1 MKNNTG
7 EKNRIFSLII
17 MCIAFS
23 LFFILFSL
31 FFILITQILP
41 SHGTTAIALASSG
54 PSIYFPEDSWDF
66 GEITPDELPT
76 HIFKFKN
83 IGDEVLIIK
92 GTKVSYESCID
103 PLISTKELNPG
114 EEGIDPL
121 ISTKEL
127 NPGEEGELK
136 ITVNSLDMIGRF
148 TKRIYVESNDPV
160 NPRAAVTVSGFIKEK
175 NESVVQSQPKPQVQP
190 QPQPKTPFR
199 IGMSYFG
206 KGEYDKAIIEFEES
220 IELDEN
226 HTESYYYL
234 GQCYLQKG
242 IIEYNNK
249 NIFKAYSLYRKANKF
264 AEQVI
269 PQYEK
274 IIEDNPRDLN
284 SYLRLGYIYEVRSIV
299 PFINDYDK
307 ALEYYLKALDLATGS
322 SPAGNTGIIIYL
334 NVRIGIVY
342 FEKKKYS
349 QAIEYLEMAE
359 KMSPQNVEVAYYLG
373 LSYDK
378 IGEIEK
384 AREFLSRVIEF
395 APQSEF
401 AQEAE
406 KKLKK
411 INKD

>member
-1 MKNNTG
+1 MTNRYIKNNAG
-7 EKNRIFSLII
+7 KKNRIFSLI
-17 MCIAFS
+17 MCIVFS
-23 LFFILFSL
+23 LLFILMVQTSPL
-31 FFILITQILP
+31 F
-41 SHGTTAIALASSG
+41 GTTTITLASSG
-54 PSIYFPEDSWDF
+54 PSIYFSENSWDF

-76 HIFKFKN
+76 HIFKYKN

-92 GTKVSYESCID
+92 GTRVSCESCI
-103 PLISTKELNPG
+103 E
-114 EEGIDPL
+114 PL

-148 TKRIYVESNDPV
+148 TKRIYVESNDPI
-160 NPRAAVTVSGFIKEK
+160 NPQAVITVSGFIKEK
-175 NESVVQSQPKPQVQP
+175 NESVVQPQP
-190 QPQPKTPFR
+190 QPQPQTPFR

-206 KGEYDKAIIEFEES
+206 KGEYDKAIIEFEKS

-249 NIFKAYSLYRKANKF
+249 NIFKAYSLYRKVDKIS
-264 AEQVI
+264 EQVI
-269 PQYEK
+269 PKYKK
-274 IIEDNPRDLN
+274 IIEDNPEDLN
-284 SYLRLGYIYEVRSIV
+284 PYLRLGYIYEVRSIV

-307 ALEYYLKALDLATGS
+307 ALKYYLKALDLTTSS

-334 NVRIGIVY
+334 NTRIGYIY

-349 QAIEYLEMAE
+349 QVIEYLEMAE

-384 AREFLSRVIEF
+384 ARELLSRVIEF
-395 APQSEF
+395 APQSDF
-401 AQEAE
+401 AREAE

-411 INKD
+411 IK

>member
-1 MKNNTG
+1 MKENTNKNTNR
-7 EKNRIFSLII
+7 ENRIPFFII
-17 MCIAFS
+17 YVAFS
-23 LFFILFSL
+23 LFFILIAQTLPIYSTMTISL
-31 FFILITQILP
+31 A
-41 SHGTTAIALASSG
+41 GTG
-54 PSIYFPEDSWDF
+54 PAIYFPEKSWDF

-76 HIFKFKN
+76 HVFKFEN
-83 IGDEVLIIK
+83 RGDEVLIIK
-92 GTKVSYESCID
+92 EVKVDCESCID
-103 PLISTKELNPG
+103 PV
-114 EEGIDPL
+114 

-127 NPGEEGELK
+127 NPGEEGELE
-136 ITVNSLDMIGRF
+136 ITVNSLDMVGRF
-148 TKRIYVESNDPV
+148 TKRIYLGSNDPL
-160 NPRAAVTVSGFIKEK
+160 NPQTIITVTGFIKEK
-175 NESVVQSQPKPQVQP
+175 DKSTVQIQP
-190 QPQPKTPFR
+190 QPQMQPQTPFR
-199 IGMSYFG
+199 TGISYFSR
-206 KGEYDKAIIEFEES
+206 GEYDKAITEFEKS
-220 IELDEN
+220 IELDTSD
-226 HTESYYYL
+226 TESYYYL

-307 ALEYYLKALDLATGS
+307 ALEYYLKALDLTTSS
-322 SPAGNTGIIIYL
+322 SPAGNTGTGINIYL
-334 NVRIGIVY
+334 NTRIGYIY

-359 KMSPQNVEVAYYLG
+359 KVSPQNVEAVYYLG

-378 IGEIEK
+378 IGEKEK
-384 AREFLSRVIEF
+384 AQEFLSRVIEL

-406 KKLKK
+406 KILKK
-411 INKD
+411 LNK

>member
-7 EKNRIFSLII
+7 KKNRILSSII
-17 MCIAFS
+17 YIAFS
-23 LFFILFSL
+23 LFFIL
-31 FFILITQILP
+31 IAQILP
-41 SHGTTAIALASSG
+41 THSTMTIALSDSG

-76 HIFKFKN
+76 HIFEFKN
-83 IGDEVLIIK
+83 MGDEILIIK
-92 GTKVSYESCID
+92 GTKVSCESCID
-103 PLISTKELNPG
+103 PIISTGELNPG
-114 EEGIDPL
+114 EI
-121 ISTKEL
+121 
-127 NPGEEGELK
+127 GELK

-160 NPRAAVTVSGFIKEK
+160 NPQAVIIVSGFIKEK
-175 NESVVQSQPKPQVQP
+175 DKPAAQIQP
-190 QPQPKTPFR
+190 QPQSQTPFR
-199 IGMSYFG
+199 VGISYFSQ
-206 KGEYDKAIIEFEES
+206 GEYDKAIIEFEKS
-220 IELDEN
+220 IELDTN

-249 NIFKAYSLYRKANKF
+249 NIFKAYSLYRKAN
-264 AEQVI
+264 EISGQVI
-269 PQYEK
+269 PKYEK
-274 IIEDNPRDLN
+274 TIEDNPEDLN

-307 ALEYYLKALDLATGS
+307 ALEYYLNALALDAVS
-322 SPAGNTGIIIYL
+322 ESKNTGIYVYL
-334 NVRIGIVY
+334 NTRVGSIY
-342 FEKKKYS
+342 YQMKDYS
-349 QAIEYLEMAE
+349 QAIEHLGKAISIFPY
-359 KMSPQNVEVAYYLG
+359 KDNVEAYYYLG

-378 IGEIEK
+378 IGKKEK
-384 AREFLSRVIEF
+384 ARECLSLVIEL

-406 KKLKK
+406 KELKK

>member
-7 EKNRIFSLII
+7 KKDRIFSSII
-17 MCIAFS
+17 CIAFS
-23 LFFILFSL
+23 LLFILMAQALPLFSA
-31 FFILITQILP
+31 
-41 SHGTTAIALASSG
+41 TTIALASSG
-54 PSIYFPEDSWDF
+54 PSIYFPEDYWDF

-83 IGDEVLIIK
+83 IGDEILIIK
-92 GTKVSYESCID
+92 GTKVSCESCI
-103 PLISTKELNPG
+103 N
-114 EEGIDPL
+114 PL

-148 TKRIYVESNDPV
+148 TKRVYVESNDPV
-160 NPRAAVTVSGFIKEK
+160 NPQVAVTVSGFIKEK

-190 QPQPKTPFR
+190 QPQTPFR
-199 IGMSYFG
+199 IGISYFG
-206 KGEYDKAIIEFEES
+206 KGEYDKAIIEFEKLIES
-220 IELDEN
+220 DPD

-269 PQYEK
+269 PKYEK
-274 IIEDNPRDLN
+274 TIEDNPEDLN

-307 ALEYYLKALDLATGS
+307 ALEYYLKALDLTTSS
-322 SPAGNTGIIIYL
+322 SPAGNTGVIIYL
-334 NVRIGIVY
+334 NVRIGYVY

-411 INKD
+411 INKK

>member
-1 MKNNTG
+1 MKHNTG
-7 EKNRIFSLII
+7 KKNRIFSLII
-17 MCIAFS
+17 YIAFS
-23 LFFILFSL
+23 LLFILMAQALPLFSA
-31 FFILITQILP
+31 
-41 SHGTTAIALASSG
+41 TTIAQASSG
-54 PSIYFPEDSWDF
+54 PSIYFPEDYWDF
-66 GEITPDELPT
+66 EEITPNEFPT

-92 GTKVSYESCID
+92 GIKISCESCIG
-103 PLISTKELNPG
+103 PLISA
-114 EEGIDPL
+114 
-121 ISTKEL
+121 KEL

-148 TKRIYVESNDPV
+148 TKRIYLESNDPI
-160 NPRAAVTVSGFIKEK
+160 NPQVVVIVSGFIKEK
-175 NESVVQSQPKPQVQP
+175 NESIVQSQLKTQP
-190 QPQPKTPFR
+190 QPQTPFR

-206 KGEYDKAIIEFEES
+206 QGEYDKAIIEFEKS

-269 PQYEK
+269 SQYEK
-274 IIEDNPRDLN
+274 IIENNPKDLN
-284 SYLRLGYIYEVRSIV
+284 SYLKLGYIYETRSIV
-299 PFINDYDK
+299 PFINEYNE
-307 ALEYYLKALDLATGS
+307 ALEYYLKALDLTTS
-322 SPAGNTGIIIYL
+322 SSYTGNTGIIIYL
-334 NVRIGIVY
+334 KTRIGCIY
-342 FEKKKYS
+342 FEEKKYS

-359 KMSPQNVEVAYYLG
+359 KVSPQNVEVAYYLG

-378 IGEIEK
+378 IGEKEK
-384 AREFLSRVIEF
+384 AREYLSRVIEL

-411 INKD
+411 IGK

>member
-1 MKNNTG
+1 MKDNAS
-7 EKNRIFSLII
+7 KRNRIFSLI

-23 LFFILFSL
+23 LFFIL
-31 FFILITQILP
+31 IAQILP
-41 SHGTTAIALASSG
+41 LYSTTVVALTDSS
-54 PSIYFPEDSWDF
+54 PSIYLPEDSWDF

-92 GTKVSYESCID
+92 GTKVSCESCID
-103 PLISTKELNPG
+103 PVISVQ
-114 EEGIDPL
+114 
-121 ISTKEL
+121 EL

-160 NPRAAVTVSGFIKEK
+160 NPQVVVTVSGFIKEE
-175 NESVVQSQPKPQVQP
+175 NESAVQSQPRTKPKP
-190 QPQPKTPFR
+190 QPQTPFR
-199 IGMSYFG
+199 VGMFYFSQ
-206 KGEYDKAIIEFEES
+206 GEYDKAVAEFEKS
-220 IELDEN
+220 IELNPN

-249 NIFKAYSLYRKANKF
+249 KILKAYSLFRKANKF
-264 AEQVI
+264 AEQAI

-274 IIEDNPRDLN
+274 IIEDNPTDLN
-284 SYLRLGYIYEVRSIV
+284 SYLKLGYIYETRSIA
-299 PFINDYDK
+299 PFINEYNE
-307 ALEYYLKALDLATGS
+307 ALEYYLKALELETS
-322 SPAGNTGIIIYL
+322 SSSASAGNTGIIIYL
-334 NVRIGIVY
+334 NTRIGYIY
-342 FEKKKYS
+342 FEKKNFF
-349 QAIEYLEMAE
+349 QAIECLKKAKE
-359 KMSPQNVEVAYYLG
+359 MSPQNVEVAYYLG

-384 AREFLSRVIEF
+384 AREFLSRVIEL
-395 APQSEF
+395 APQSGF

-411 INKD
+411 INKK

>member
-1 MKNNTG
+1 MKNNAG
-7 EKNRIFSLII
+7 KKNRILSLVI
-17 MCIAFS
+17 CIAFS
-23 LFFILFSL
+23 LFLIFIVQTLFVYS
-31 FFILITQILP
+31 
-41 SHGTTAIALASSG
+41 TTTIALSSSG

-83 IGDEVLIIK
+83 MGDEALIIEEV
-92 GTKVSYESCID
+92 KVSCESCID
-103 PLISTKELNPG
+103 PIISIKELNPG
-114 EEGIDPL
+114 EV
-121 ISTKEL
+121 
-127 NPGEEGELK
+127 GELK

-148 TKRIYVESNDPV
+148 TKRIYVESNDPI
-160 NPRAAVTVSGFIKEK
+160 NPQVVITVSGFIKEK
-175 NESVVQSQPKPQVQP
+175 NESVVQPQP
-190 QPQPKTPFR
+190 QPQPQTPFR

-206 KGEYDKAIIEFEES
+206 KGEYDKAIIEFEKS

-249 NIFKAYSLYRKANKF
+249 NIFKAYSFYRKANKF

-274 IIEDNPRDLN
+274 IIENNPKDLN
-284 SYLRLGYIYEVRSIV
+284 SYRRLGYIYEVRSIV
-299 PFINDYDK
+299 PFINEYDK
-307 ALEYYLKALDLATGS
+307 ALEYYSKALELVVSPS
-322 SPAGNTGIIIYL
+322 SARNTGIIIYL
-334 NVRIGIVY
+334 NTRIGYIY

-349 QAIEYLEMAE
+349 QAIEYLESAI
-359 KMSPQNVEVAYYLG
+359 KMSSHNAEAYYYLG

-378 IGEIEK
+378 IGKKEK
-384 AREFLSRVIEF
+384 AREFLSRVIEL
-395 APQSEF
+395 APQSEW
-401 AQEAE
+401 AQDAE

-411 INKD
+411 ISK

>member
-7 EKNRIFSLII
+7 KKNRIFYLIAY
-17 MCIAFS
+17 IAFS
-23 LFFILFSL
+23 LFFIL
-31 FFILITQILP
+31 IAQILP
-41 SHGTTAIALASSG
+41 LHGTITAIALAVSG

-92 GTKVSYESCID
+92 GTKVSCESCIA
-103 PLISTKELNPG
+103 PIIS
-114 EEGIDPL
+114 IR
-121 ISTKEL
+121 EL
-127 NPGEEGELK
+127 NPGEEGELE

-160 NPRAAVTVSGFIKEK
+160 NPRAAVTVAGFIKEK
-175 NESVVQSQPKPQVQP
+175 NESVVQNQSQHKPQSQP
-190 QPQPKTPFR
+190 QPQPQTPFR
-199 IGMSYFG
+199 MGMSYFG
-206 KGEYDKAIIEFEES
+206 KGEYDKAIIEFEKS

-249 NIFKAYSLYRKANKF
+249 NIFKAYNLYRKANELS
-264 AEQVI
+264 EQVI

-274 IIEDNPRDLN
+274 IIEDNLEDLN
-284 SYLRLGYIYEVRSIV
+284 SYLRLGYIYEVRSII

-307 ALEYYLKALDLATGS
+307 ALEYYLKALDLTTGS

-334 NVRIGIVY
+334 NTRIGYIY
-342 FEKKKYS
+342 FEEKKYF
-349 QAIEYLEMAE
+349 QAIEYLEMVE
-359 KMSPQNVEVAYYLG
+359 KVSPQNIEVAYYLG

-384 AREFLSRVIEF
+384 ARKFLSRVIEL

-406 KKLKK
+406 KELKK
-411 INKD
+411 LSK

>member
-1 MKNNTG
+1 MKDNIIK
-7 EKNRIFSLII
+7 KNRIFSLI

-23 LFFILFSL
+23 LLFIFTAQSL
-31 FFILITQILP
+31 PLHGIT
-41 SHGTTAIALASSG
+41 TTIALAGSG
-54 PSIYFPEDSWDF
+54 PSIYFPEDFWDF
-66 GEITPDELPT
+66 GEITPDELPA

-83 IGDEVLIIK
+83 IGDEILIIK
-92 GTKVSYESCID
+92 GTKVSCESCID
-103 PLISTKELNPG
+103 PI
-114 EEGIDPL
+114 

-148 TKRIYVESNDPV
+148 TKRIYVETNDPL
-160 NPRAAVTVSGFIKEK
+160 NPRTTITVSGFIRD
-175 NESVVQSQPKPQVQP
+175 SRQ
-190 QPQPKTPFR
+190 TPFT
-199 IGMSYFG
+199 IGSYYFAR
-206 KGEYDKAIIEFEES
+206 GEYDKAIIEFEKS

-269 PQYEK
+269 PRYKK
-274 IIEDNPRDLN
+274 IIEDNPEDLN
-284 SYLRLGYIYEVRSIV
+284 SYLKLGYIYETRSIV
-299 PFINDYDK
+299 PFVNEYNE
-307 ALEYYLKALDLATGS
+307 ALEYYLKALDLATS
-322 SPAGNTGIIIYL
+322 SFSPSSGNTGIIIYL
-334 NVRIGIVY
+334 NTRIGYIY
-342 FEKKKYS
+342 YEKKNYS
-349 QAIEYLEMAE
+349 QAIEYLEKAE
-359 KMSPQNVEVAYYLG
+359 EMSLHNAEVAYYLG

-378 IGEIEK
+378 IGEKEK
-384 AREFLSRVIEF
+384 AREYLSRVIEL

-406 KKLKK
+406 KRLKK
-411 INKD
+411 IDKK

>member
-1 MKNNTG
+1 MKYNTG
-7 EKNRIFSLII
+7 KKNRIFSLII
-17 MCIAFS
+17 YIA
-23 LFFILFSL
+23 FSL

-76 HIFKFKN
+76 HIFKFEN
-83 IGDEVLIIK
+83 MGDEILIIK
-92 GTKVSYESCID
+92 GTKVSCESC
-103 PLISTKELNPG
+103 
-114 EEGIDPL
+114 IDPL

-136 ITVNSLDMIGRF
+136 ITVNSLDIIGRF

-160 NPRAAVTVSGFIKEK
+160 NPRVVVTVSGFIKEK
-175 NESVVQSQPKPQVQP
+175 NESVVQPQPKPQVQP
-190 QPQPKTPFR
+190 QPQPQTPFR

-206 KGEYDKAIIEFEES
+206 KGEYDKAIIEFEKS

-274 IIEDNPRDLN
+274 IIENNPKDLN
-284 SYLRLGYIYEVRSIV
+284 SYLKLGYIYEVRSIV
-299 PFINDYDK
+299 PFINEYNE
-307 ALEYYLKALDLATGS
+307 ALEYYLKALDLATS
-322 SPAGNTGIIIYL
+322 SSLARNAGIIIYL
-334 NVRIGIVY
+334 NTRIGYIY

-349 QAIEYLEMAE
+349 QAIEYLESAI
-359 KMSPQNVEVAYYLG
+359 KMSSYNAEAYYYLG

-378 IGEIEK
+378 IGEKEK
-384 AREFLSRVIEF
+384 SREYLSRVIEL

-406 KKLKK
+406 KELKK

>member
-1 MKNNTG
+1 MKDNIIR
-7 EKNRIFSLII
+7 KNKIFSLIT
-17 MCIAFS
+17 CIAFS
-23 LFFILFSL
+23 LFFIL
-31 FFILITQILP
+31 IAQILP
-41 SHGTTAIALASSG
+41 SHSTTVVTLAGSG

-66 GEITPDELPT
+66 GEIIPDELPT

-92 GTKVSYESCID
+92 GTKVSCESCID
-103 PLISTKELNPG
+103 PIISAQ
-114 EEGIDPL
+114 
-121 ISTKEL
+121 EL

-136 ITVNSLDMIGRF
+136 ITVNSLDMIGCF

-160 NPRAAVTVSGFIKEK
+160 NPQVAVTVSGFIKEK
-175 NESVVQSQPKPQVQP
+175 NESVVQPQPRTKPKPQP
-190 QPQPKTPFR
+190 QTPFR
-199 IGMSYFG
+199 VGMSYFSQ
-206 KGEYDKAIIEFEES
+206 GEYDKAIAEFEKS
-220 IELDEN
+220 IELNPN

-249 NIFKAYSLYRKANKF
+249 KIFKAYSLFRKANKF

-274 IIEDNPRDLN
+274 IIEDNPTDLN
-284 SYLRLGYIYEVRSIV
+284 SYLKLGYIYETRSIV
-299 PFINDYDK
+299 PFINEYNE
-307 ALEYYLKALDLATGS
+307 ALEYYLKALELETS
-322 SPAGNTGIIIYL
+322 SSSVSAGNTGIIIYL
-334 NVRIGIVY
+334 NARIGYIY

-349 QAIEYLEMAE
+349 QAIEYLESAI
-359 KMSPQNVEVAYYLG
+359 KMSSYNAEAYYYLG

-378 IGEIEK
+378 IGEKEK
-384 AREFLSRVIEF
+384 AREFLLRVVEF
-395 APQSEF
+395 APQSGF

-411 INKD
+411 INKK

>member
-1 MKNNTG
+1 MKDNIIR
-7 EKNRIFSLII
+7 KNRIFYLI

-23 LFFILFSL
+23 LFFILMA
-31 FFILITQILP
+31 QILP
-41 SHGTTAIALASSG
+41 SQITTVITMAGTG

-66 GEITPDELPT
+66 GEITPDKLPT

-92 GTKVSYESCID
+92 EAKVSCESCI
-103 PLISTKELNPG
+103 E
-114 EEGIDPL
+114 PL

-127 NPGEEGELK
+127 NPGEEGELR

-160 NPRAAVTVSGFIKEK
+160 NPQAVIIVSGFIKEK
-175 NESVVQSQPKPQVQP
+175 NESVAQPGSQLQP
-190 QPQPKTPFR
+190 QTPFR

-206 KGEYDKAIIEFEES
+206 QGEYDKAIIEFEKS

-249 NIFKAYSLYRKANKF
+249 NIFKAYKLYRKANKF

-274 IIEDNPRDLN
+274 IIENNPKDLN
-284 SYLRLGYIYEVRSIV
+284 SYLKLGYIYETRSIV
-299 PFINDYDK
+299 PFINEYNE
-307 ALEYYLKALDLATGS
+307 ALEYYLKALELETS
-322 SPAGNTGIIIYL
+322 SSSARNTGIIIYL
-334 NVRIGIVY
+334 NTRIGYIY
-342 FEKKKYS
+342 FEKKKYF
-349 QAIEYLEMAE
+349 QAIEYLEKAKE
-359 KMSPQNVEVAYYLG
+359 ISPQNVEVAYYLG

-378 IGEIEK
+378 IGEKEK
-384 AREFLSRVIEF
+384 AREYLSRVIEL
-395 APQSEF
+395 APQSGF

>member
-1 MKNNTG
+1 MTNRYMKNNAG
-7 EKNRIFSLII
+7 KRDRIFSLVI
-17 MCIAFS
+17 CIAFS
-23 LFFILFSL
+23 LLFILMVQALTL
-31 FFILITQILP
+31 F
-41 SHGTTAIALASSG
+41 GTTTITLASSG
-54 PSIYFPEDSWDF
+54 PSIYFSENFWDF
-66 GEITPDELPT
+66 GEITPDELPNY
-76 HIFKFKN
+76 IFRIKN

-92 GTKVSYESCID
+92 GTRVSCESCI
-103 PLISTKELNPG
+103 E
-114 EEGIDPL
+114 PL

-148 TKRIYVESNDPV
+148 TKRIYVESNDPI
-160 NPRAAVTVSGFIKEK
+160 NPQVVITVSGFIKEK
-175 NESVVQSQPKPQVQP
+175 NESVVQPQP
-190 QPQPKTPFR
+190 QPQPQTPFR

-206 KGEYDKAIIEFEES
+206 KGEYDKAIIEFEKS

-249 NIFKAYSLYRKANKF
+249 NIFKAYRLYRKANKF

-269 PQYEK
+269 SQYEK
-274 IIEDNPRDLN
+274 IIENNPKDLN
-284 SYLRLGYIYEVRSIV
+284 SYLKLGYIYETRSIV
-299 PFINDYDK
+299 PFINEYNE
-307 ALEYYLKALDLATGS
+307 ALEYYLKALDLATS
-322 SPAGNTGIIIYL
+322 SSSAGNTGIIIYL
-334 NVRIGIVY
+334 NTRIGYIY

-359 KMSPQNVEVAYYLG
+359 KGSHQNVEVAYYLG

-384 AREFLSRVIEF
+384 ARELLSRVIEF

>member
-1 MKNNTG
+1 MKDKIIR
-7 EKNRIFSLII
+7 KNRIFDLV
-17 MCIAFS
+17 MYIAFS
-23 LFFILFSL
+23 LLFIFLAQSL
-31 FFILITQILP
+31 PL
-41 SHGTTAIALASSG
+41 HGITTAIALASSG
-54 PSIYFPEDSWDF
+54 PSIYFPEESWDF

-92 GTKVSYESCID
+92 GTRVSCESCID
-103 PLISTKELNPG
+103 PLISTKELNP
-114 EEGIDPL
+114 E
-121 ISTKEL
+121 
-127 NPGEEGELK
+127 EEGELK

-175 NESVVQSQPKPQVQP
+175 NESVEAVVQPEPKPQVQP
-190 QPQPKTPFR
+190 QPQPQIQTPFK

-206 KGEYDKAIIEFEES
+206 KGEYDKAIIEFEKS
-220 IELDEN
+220 IESDPD

-249 NIFKAYSLYRKANKF
+249 NILKAYSLYRKANEVC
-264 AEQVI
+264 EQVI

-274 IIEDNPRDLN
+274 IIEENPADLN

-299 PFINDYDK
+299 PFVNDYDK
-307 ALEYYLKALDLATGS
+307 ALEYYLKALTLDAVS
-322 SPAGNTGIIIYL
+322 ESKNKGIYIYL
-334 NVRIGIVY
+334 NTRVGSIYYQMKDYPQSIEHL
-342 FEKKKYS
+342 EKALS
-349 QAIEYLEMAE
+349 IFPDRDNIEAY
-359 KMSPQNVEVAYYLG
+359 YYLG

-384 AREFLSRVIEF
+384 AREFLLRVIEL

>member
-1 MKNNTG
+1 MKDKIIR
-7 EKNRIFSLII
+7 KNRIFDLV
-17 MCIAFS
+17 MYIAFS
-23 LFFILFSL
+23 LLFIFLAQSL
-31 FFILITQILP
+31 PL
-41 SHGTTAIALASSG
+41 HGITTAIALANSG
-54 PSIYFPEDSWDF
+54 PSIYFPEESWDF

-92 GTKVSYESCID
+92 GTRVSCESCID
-103 PLISTKELNPG
+103 PLISTKELNP
-114 EEGIDPL
+114 E
-121 ISTKEL
+121 
-127 NPGEEGELK
+127 EEGELK

-175 NESVVQSQPKPQVQP
+175 NESVEAVVQPEPKLQVQP
-190 QPQPKTPFR
+190 QPQPQIQTPFK

-206 KGEYDKAIIEFEES
+206 KGEYDKAIIEFEKS
-220 IELDEN
+220 IESDPD

-249 NIFKAYSLYRKANKF
+249 NIFKAYSLYSEANKIS
-264 AEQVI
+264 EQVI
-269 PQYEK
+269 PRYEK
-274 IIEDNPRDLN
+274 IIEENPADLN

-299 PFINDYDK
+299 PFVNDYDK
-307 ALEYYLKALDLATGS
+307 ALEYYLKALTLDAVS
-322 SPAGNTGIIIYL
+322 ESKNKGIYIYL
-334 NVRIGIVY
+334 NTRVGSIYYQMKDYPQSIEHL
-342 FEKKKYS
+342 EKALS
-349 QAIEYLEMAE
+349 IFPDRDNIEAY
-359 KMSPQNVEVAYYLG
+359 YYLG

-384 AREFLSRVIEF
+384 AREFLSRVIEL
-395 APQSEF
+395 APQSEY

-406 KKLKK
+406 KELKK

>member
-1 MKNNTG
+1 MKNNAG
-7 EKNRIFSLII
+7 KKNRIFSLK

-23 LFFILFSL
+23 LL
-31 FFILITQILP
+31 FILIAQTLP
-41 SHGTTAIALASSG
+41 MYSTTTITLAGTG
-54 PSIYFPEDSWDF
+54 PSIYFPEDSWNF
-66 GEITPDELPT
+66 GEITSDEFPT
-76 HIFKFKN
+76 YIFKFKN

-92 GTKVSYESCID
+92 GTRVSCESCI
-103 PLISTKELNPG
+103 E
-114 EEGIDPL
+114 PL

-148 TKRIYVESNDPV
+148 TKRIYVESNDPDH
-160 NPRAAVTVSGFIKEK
+160 PRTIITVSGFIRD
-175 NESVVQSQPKPQVQP
+175 SQQTSFTTGKY
-190 QPQPKTPFR
+190 
-199 IGMSYFG
+199 YFSR
-206 KGEYDKAIIEFEES
+206 GEYDKAIIEFEKS

-226 HTESYYYL
+226 HTESCYYL

-269 PQYEK
+269 PQYKK
-274 IIEDNPRDLN
+274 IIENNPEDLN

-299 PFINDYDK
+299 PFVNDYDK
-307 ALEYYLKALDLATGS
+307 ALEYYLKALDLATS
-322 SPAGNTGIIIYL
+322 SSSTRNTGIIIYL
-334 NVRIGIVY
+334 NVRIGYIY
-342 FEKKKYS
+342 FEKKEYS

-359 KMSPQNVEVAYYLG
+359 KMSPQNVEVTYYLG

>member
-1 MKNNTG
+1 MKNNIIIKSK
-7 EKNRIFSLII
+7 KNRIFSLVI
-17 MCIAFS
+17 CIAFS
-23 LFFILFSL
+23 LLFILMVQALPL
-31 FFILITQILP
+31 F
-41 SHGTTAIALASSG
+41 GTTVIALANSS

-66 GEITPDELPT
+66 GEIAPDKLPT

-92 GTKVSYESCID
+92 ETEVSCESCID
-103 PLISTKELNPG
+103 LIISTE
-114 EEGIDPL
+114 
-121 ISTKEL
+121 EL

-160 NPRAAVTVSGFIKEK
+160 NPRVVVTVSGFIKEK
-175 NESVVQSQPKPQVQP
+175 NEFVVQPQPKPQI
-190 QPQPKTPFR
+190 PFR

-206 KGEYDKAIIEFEES
+206 QGEYDKAIVEFEKS

-249 NIFKAYSLYRKANKF
+249 NIFKAYSLYRKSNKF

-269 PQYEK
+269 PKYEK
-274 IIEDNPRDLN
+274 IIEDNPEDLN

-307 ALEYYLKALDLATGS
+307 ALEYYLMALDLATSS
-322 SPAGNTGIIIYL
+322 SPAGSTGIIIYL
-334 NVRIGIVY
+334 NIRIGYIY

-359 KMSPQNVEVAYYLG
+359 KVSPQNVEVAYYLG
-373 LSYDK
+373 LSYVK
-378 IGEIEK
+378 IGEKEK

-411 INKD
+411 INKDKD